1 MPSCPVCGADAV
13 AGYQKGA
20 WWYRTC
26 PTCGT
31 LVSDP
36 LPGDHQ
42 IEAHYR
48 EKFERGNYELVRR
61 YAPQYQRVHQQLASW
76 VDVRPGERVLDVGCF
91 TGDLLQILASRGANV
106 HGLELQPEAVAI
118 ATERIGPRVY
128 QADVHGETFPP
139 GPYDVITMMGL
150 IEHVLDPR
158 SFVRRAHQLL
168 SPGGRL
174 YLQTPN
180 ARSWVARLM
189 VGRWPPLAPIEHV
202 YLLSAASMRML
213 LEREGFADVRTR
225 AHVKKLPGGYV
236 YEQFANFGGSGWQ
249 RLAKPLRAVGRVS
262 LPFYGGEMFVSAHK
276 RP

>member
-1 MPSCPVCGADAV
+1 MPICPVCGADAV
-13 AGYQKGA
+13 AGYPKGA
-20 WWYRTC
+20 WWYRAC
-26 PTCGT
+26 PRCDT

-36 LPGDHQ
+36 LPGVDQ

-61 YAPQYQRVHQQLASW
+61 YARQYQRVHEQLAGW
-76 VDVRPGERVLDVGCF
+76 VDVGPGERVLDVGCF
-91 TGDLLQILASRGANV
+91 TGDLLQILALRGADV
-106 HGLELQPEAVAI
+106 HGLELQPQAIAI
-118 ATERIGPRVY
+118 ATERIGHRVY
-128 QADVHGETFPP
+128 QADVHGDAFPP

-180 ARSWVARLM
+180 ASSWLARLM
-189 VGRWPPLAPIEHV
+189 VGRWPPLAPVEHIC
-202 YLLSAASMRML
+202 LFSAASMRML
-213 LEREGFADVRTR
+213 LEQEGFANVRIR
-225 AHVKKLPGGYV
+225 AHVKKLPAGYV

-249 RLAKPLRAVGRVS
+249 RLARPLRTVGRVS

-276 RP
+276 